1 MESPAQVTFD
11 KGIFEPRRAPPEW
24 LYSFGPFQLDP
35 IRRRLTCGSE
45 AIPLPERLFTLLLAL
60 IQANGNVV
68 GREALS
74 ALIWPEGASSDGNLS
89 QHIYMLRRVLGE
101 RARDRLYVMT
111 SHNRGFRLTA
121 PISVVVPSETEST
134 REVGAGTNGDVLEA
148 DLNVFNCYSRACYLA
163 EQRNASALRAAVDY
177 FNTALSI
184 EQDYVPALIGLA
196 RAQAFLAELFYAP
209 PSVTFPKAKEAIIR
223 ALQLAP
229 NSAAA
234 HAVQSNIMLFSEWNW
249 REAKREI
256 DTAVRLDP
264 ECPAVFTNSIWFHQ
278 CVRDDDR
285 AMAEMQN
292 ALLIEPSAPCLQ
304 MLFGRVLMHLGRF
317 DRAIA
322 HLSNLIETG
331 PEFALARR
339 YRAQA
344 LILNGRP
351 SDAILDLQLLPEN
364 RVEDIALR
372 LPLLGRAY
380 ADTGDVERATLIY
393 RSLLEMERTEFV
405 VQWNLAVVA
414 VGLGL
419 YDEALDHLE
428 NGLGKR
434 EASMPL
440 LRTAGWFA
448 PIAKSGRFK
457 ALLRAVGF

>member
-1 MESPAQVTFD
+1 MESPAEVTFD
-11 KGIFEPRRAPPEW
+11 KRIFEPRRASPQW

-35 IRRRLTCGSE
+35 IRRLLTCGSE
-45 AIPLPERLFTLLLAL
+45 VIPLPERLFTLLSAL
-60 IQANGNVV
+60 IQANGTVV

-74 ALIWPEGASSDGNLS
+74 ALIWPEGAPSDANLS

-111 SHNRGFRLTA
+111 AHNKGFRFTA
-121 PISVVVPSETEST
+121 PISVVAPPETEAS
-134 REVGAGTNGDVLEA
+134 REVAGGTNGDLLEA
-148 DLNVFNCYSRACYLA
+148 DLNAFNCYSRASYLV
-163 EQRNASALRAAVDY
+163 EQRNASSLRAAVDY
-177 FNTALSI
+177 FKTALSI
-184 EQDYVPALIGLA
+184 EQNYVPALIGLA
-196 RAQAFLAELFYAP
+196 RAQAFLAEHFYAP
-209 PSVTFPKAKEAIIR
+209 ASVTFPKAKEAIIR

-256 DTAVRLDP
+256 DTALRLDP
-264 ECPAVFTNSIWFHQ
+264 ECPAVFTNAIWFHQ
-278 CVRDDDR
+278 CIRDDDR
-285 AMAEMQN
+285 AMAEMQG
-292 ALLIEPSAPCLQ
+292 ALHIEPSSPCVQ
-304 MLFGRVLMHLGRF
+304 MLFGRVLMHLGQF
-317 DRAIA
+317 DRAVA

-344 LILNGRP
+344 FILNGQP

-380 ADTGDVERATLIY
+380 AETGDVERARHIY
-393 RSLLEMERTEFV
+393 DSLLEMERTEFV
-405 VQWNLAVVA
+405 VQWNLAIVA

-419 YDEALDHLE
+419 CDKALDHLE
-428 NGLGKR
+428 NGVGKR
-434 EASMPL
+434 EPSMPL
-440 LRTAGWFA
+440 LRTDGWFA